1 VFRFQDSSQPLLG
14 VSSFVKNRLAA
25 YAIAVVVAAAMLG
38 AVENRAMAGDFLV
51 VVNASNSITS
61 ISRADLKRAITGG
74 TKQWGNGA
82 VVQLGLIPRDAPET
96 RYLGSL
102 IDMSTRD
109 LIERIQEQ
117 VFKGEMRRPIVLKSS
132 QDCLAFA
139 RFSQGAICV
148 MAAGVP
154 IPAEARVVSV
164 Q

>member
-1 VFRFQDSSQPLLG
+1 MLLG
-14 VSSFVKNRLAA
+14 VGSFVKNKLAA
-25 YAIAVVVAAAMLG
+25 YAIAIIVAGAVLG
-38 AVENRAMAGDFLV
+38 AVENRAIASDFLV

-74 TKQWGNGA
+74 IKQWGNGA
-82 VVQLGLIPRDAPET
+82 VVQVGLIPRDAPET

-132 QDCLAFA
+132 EDCLALA

-148 MAAGVP
+148 VAAGPP
-154 IPAEARVVSV
+154 IPAEARVISV
-164 Q
+164 H

>member
-1 VFRFQDSSQPLLG
+1 
-14 VSSFVKNRLAA
+14 
-25 YAIAVVVAAAMLG
+25 
-38 AVENRAMAGDFLV
+38 MAGDFLV
-51 VVNASNSITS
+51 IVNASNSITS

-96 RYLGSL
+96 RYLGAL

-117 VFKGEMRRPIVLKSS
+117 VFKGEMRRPVVLKSS
-132 QDCLAFA
+132 QDCLALA

-148 MAAGVP
+148 MAAGAP

>member
-1 VFRFQDSSQPLLG
+1 
-14 VSSFVKNRLAA
+14 VKNRLAVC
-25 YAIAVVVAAAMLG
+25 AITVVVAAAVLC

-51 VVNASNSITS
+51 VVNASNAITS
-61 ISRADLKRAITGG
+61 ISRAELKRAITGG

-82 VVQLGLIPRDAPET
+82 VVQVGLIPRDAPET

-132 QDCLAFA
+132 EDCLALA

-148 MAAGVP
+148 VAAGP
-154 IPAEARVVSV
+154 AIPAEARVVSV

>member
-1 VFRFQDSSQPLLG
+1 VSRVQASSQLLLG
-14 VSSFVKNRLAA
+14 VSSCVKNRLAA
-25 YAIAVVVAAAMLG
+25 YVIAVVVAAAVLG
-38 AVENRAMAGDFLV
+38 AVENRALAGDFLV

-74 TKQWGNGA
+74 TKLWGNGA
-82 VVQLGLIPRDAPET
+82 VVQLGLIPSDAPET

-132 QDCLAFA
+132 QDCVALA

-148 MAAGVP
+148 VAAGEP

-164 Q
+164 H

>member
-1 VFRFQDSSQPLLG
+1 VSRVQDSSQLLLG
-14 VSSFVKNRLAA
+14 IGSFLKNKLAA
-25 YAIAVVVAAAMLG
+25 YGIGVVLAATTLG
-38 AVENRAMAGDFLV
+38 AIESRAVASDFLV

-102 IDMSTRD
+102 IDMSTRN

-132 QDCLAFA
+132 EDCLALA

-148 MAAGVP
+148 VAAGPP

-164 Q
+164 H

>member
-1 VFRFQDSSQPLLG
+1 MSRFQASSQLLLN

-25 YAIAVVVAAAMLG
+25 YGMTVVVAAAVLG
-38 AVENRAMAGDFLV
+38 AVESRAMAGDFLV

-61 ISRADLKRAITGG
+61 ISRAELKRAITGG
-74 TKQWGNGA
+74 IKQWSNGA

-102 IDMSTRD
+102 VDMSTRD

-132 QDCLAFA
+132 EDCLALA

-148 MAAGVP
+148 VAAGPP